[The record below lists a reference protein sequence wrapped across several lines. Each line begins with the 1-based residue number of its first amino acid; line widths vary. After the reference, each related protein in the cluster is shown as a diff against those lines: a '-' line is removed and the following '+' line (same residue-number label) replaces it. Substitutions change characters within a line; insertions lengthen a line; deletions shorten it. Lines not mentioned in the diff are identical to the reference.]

1 MKPKIWWEH
10 SESVHTSPTGAPHSE
25 VYWKLAERCEK
36 CVYPY
41 LKHMSASV
49 HSKIMLL
56 HKSIGKTSL
65 LGYFLTGLQHK
76 QIQQQ
81 KLKKCMTCQ
90 KYTWNRVWLA
100 TYFTTLKHT

>member
-1 MKPKIWWEH
+1 MKPKVWWEH
-10 SESVHTSPTGAPHSE
+10 SKSMHTSLTGAPHSE
-25 VYWKLAERCEK
+25 VYWKLAER

-76 QIQQQ
+76 RIQQQ
-81 KLKKCMTCQ
+81 KLKNAWHVKNI
-90 KYTWNRVWLA
+90 YEIE
-100 TYFTTLKHT
+100 YD